1 MHVTITING
10 QEYELQITARKVIN
24 GGRTSLSMDDAET
37 SALLN
42 GIAEELRSILCAVD
56 YASEQREYE
65 ASYES
70 DEESR
75 LDGKRNRSTIRR
87 RKSFSAKRALF
98 RLAKRGVS
106 LFGYDVRLGHPTWKR
121 VSLAFGK
128 NFACEAVKPRAVSY
142 ASSSRPFF
150 RMRVQPP
157 SRIKLTLPIAFRR
170 EFHVTL
176 WLTA

>member
-75 LDGKRNRSTIRR
+75 REMEE
-87 RKSFSAKRALF
+87 SAKEWSDLRDRLQAL
-98 RLAKRGVS
+98 L
-106 LFGYDVRLGHPTWKR
+106 D
-121 VSLAFGK
+121 
-128 NFACEAVKPRAVSY
+128 NEC
-142 ASSSRPFF
+142 
-150 RMRVQPP
+150 
-157 SRIKLTLPIAFRR
+157 
-170 EFHVTL
+170 
-176 WLTA
+176 